1 MTEILDRL
9 SQALPGLP
17 AKLSQA
23 ARFVLDNPDRIALV
37 SMRQAA
43 SECGVTSPTMLR
55 LSRQVGYQSYNDFRS
70 AFQDELLRDGFGA
83 RAGALRE
90 TGKGQGQAG
99 LVDKVGGAAIGNLE
113 RTLAN
118 LDQAALSRMVEI
130 IMDRGTTYVVAA
142 SSAHWVA
149 ALLQST
155 ARMALPALR
164 VPRADAAFLVESL
177 ASIGPEDSVLA
188 ISIAPYARS
197 TIEALTFAKERGA
210 TCMAITDRRSS
221 PLMGLSEVC
230 LLAEAESPH
239 YYPSWVA
246 VVALTEVVLSTIVS
260 RSDRA
265 VLERISAMERLRRR
279 SGDFLA
285 PGDTINP
292 PKR

>member
-9 SQALPGLP
+9 SEALPGLP
-17 AKLSQA
+17 VKLSQA
-23 ARFVLDNPDRIALV
+23 ARFVLDNPDRIALI

-43 SECGVTSPTMLR
+43 AECGVTSPTMLR
-55 LSRQVGYQSYNDFRS
+55 LARQVGYQSYNDFRS

-90 TGKGQGQAG
+90 AGAGQGQAS
-99 LVDKVGGAAIGNLE
+99 LVGMVGAAAVGNLE

-118 LDQAALSRMVEI
+118 LDQAALSRMVEV
-130 IMDRGTTYVVAA
+130 IMDRGTTYVAAA

-164 VPRADAAFLVESL
+164 VPRADAAFMVESL
-177 ASIGPEDSVLA
+177 SAIGPGDSVLA
-188 ISIAPYARS
+188 LSIAPYARS
-197 TIEALTFAKERGA
+197 TLDALSFAKGRGA

-221 PLMGLSEVC
+221 PLVSLSEVC

-246 VVALTEVVLSTIVS
+246 VVALTEVILSTIVS
-260 RSDRA
+260 RSDQA
-265 VLERISAMERLRRR
+265 VLDGIREMERLRRS
-279 SGDFLA
+279 SGEFVA
-285 PGDTINP
+285 PGS
-292 PKR
+292 